1 MAPNITYTLVSWW
14 QQELSIVAVWDKC
27 PEPEELFFIDS
38 DLDVAQLDLL
48 YLGEQISTVSGEVY
62 RLFVRMIE

>member
-1 MAPNITYTLVSWW
+1 MITYTLVSWW
-14 QQELSIVAVWDKC
+14 QQELSIVTVWDKC

-48 YLGEQISTVSGEVY
+48 YLGEQITTVSGEVY
-62 RLFVRMIE
+62 RLFVRITE